1 MAGLVGAA
9 ATVHAPLIVGMPKL
23 APEAK
28 RIAVD
33 EGFARLRGY
42 LEACRPDLIV
52 SISSEHITNFLAD
65 DCPAFATSSAVANP
79 VQPEFG
85 LPELDIPSNPDFALV
100 LADAAQQRGVSLE
113 VRDGLRLDHGTN
125 LPLSYLTPDYGV
137 PVVPVIVNTVWRP
150 LPPMSQAVELGLALC
165 EAAHGSGLRIF
176 AIAAGGIS
184 HWVGNARHGDM
195 NESFDVRF
203 LEMIRCADLESL
215 SALTDAEID
224 EAGDG
229 AHEVRSWV
237 SVAHAAQHAGL
248 VPEVVLEETF
258 VPGWNVSVYQ
268 VRWVGEQ
275 R

>member
-1 MAGLVGAA
+1 MTGLVGAA
-9 ATVHAPLIVGMPKL
+9 ATVHAPLILGMPKL

-28 RIAVD
+28 RVAVD
-33 EGFARLRGY
+33 AGFARLRSY
-42 LEACRPDLIV
+42 VEQCRPDVIV
-52 SISSEHITNFLAD
+52 TISSEHITNFLAD
-65 DCPAFATSSAVANP
+65 DCPAFATSSAATNP

-85 LPELDIPSNPDFALV
+85 LAEAEVPSHPAFSSA
-100 LADAAQQRGVSLE
+100 
-113 VRDGLRLDHGTN
+113 LRLDHGTN
-125 LPLSYLTPDYGV
+125 LPLSYLTPDYAI
-137 PVVPVIVNTVWRP
+137 PVVPVIVNTVWQP
-150 LPPMSQAVELGLALC
+150 LPPMAQAVELGFALH
-165 EAAHGSGLRIF
+165 EAAERSGLRIF

-195 NESFDVRF
+195 NEEFDVRF
-203 LEMIRCADLESL
+203 LDMIRHADLGAL

-224 EAGDG
+224 VAGDG

-237 SVAHAAQHAGL
+237 SVAHAAARAGL

-268 VRWVGEQ
+268 VRWIRAE

>member
-1 MAGLVGAA
+1 MTGLVGAA
-9 ATVHAPLIVGMPKL
+9 ATVHAPLILGMPKL

-28 RIAVD
+28 RVAVD
-33 EGFARLRGY
+33 AGFARLRSY
-42 LEACRPDLIV
+42 VEQCRPDVIV
-52 SISSEHITNFLAD
+52 TISSEHITNFLAD
-65 DCPAFATSSAVANP
+65 DCPAFATSSAATNP

-85 LPELDIPSNPDFALV
+85 LAEAEVPSHPAFSSALV
-100 LADAAQQRGVSLE
+100 SAAQARGVPIE
-113 VRDGLRLDHGTN
+113 ARDGLRLDHGTN
-125 LPLSYLTPDYGV
+125 LPLSYLTPDYAI
-137 PVVPVIVNTVWRP
+137 PVVPVIVNTVWQP
-150 LPPMSQAVELGLALC
+150 LPPMAQAVELGFALH
-165 EAAHGSGLRIF
+165 EAAERSGLRIF

-195 NESFDVRF
+195 NEEFDVRF
-203 LEMIRCADLESL
+203 LDMIRHADLGAL

-224 EAGDG
+224 VAGDG

-237 SVAHAAQHAGL
+237 SVAHAAARAGL

-268 VRWVGEQ
+268 VRWIRAE